1 MPPAN
6 GRGRISAGGVCEKRS
21 RAATCCSGWVGSSRV
36 SGAVANELDGVDH
49 HTARMRVSST
59 LRLIDSIAAVSGIL
73 DHPHAR
79 VMTARSVA
87 RAMCLAHTSLA
98 FPRRASPGL
107 CKSFR
112 PKKRA
117 QGMPG
122 ARCTRGLVC
131 KVVRRNAHEHTGSA
145 EAIRHSPRNGFTAYA
160 VLSPATNSSCHRHR
174 RIGGFARP
182 GWACNNLRRFD
193 TSNGCQNHTVLPY
206 AATSL
211 VLRRKQSLTAE
222 AALRSLSRATLP
234 RPPHPALHVS

>member
-1 MPPAN
+1 MRRAC
-6 GRGRISAGGVCEKRS
+6 GV
-21 RAATCCSGWVGSSRV
+21 A
-36 SGAVANELDGVDH
+36 
-49 HTARMRVSST
+49 ST
-59 LRLIDSIAAVSGIL
+59 LRLIGSITAVSGIL

-79 VMTARSVA
+79 MMTANVWRLRCRFPKHAS
-87 RAMCLAHTSLA
+87 A

-112 PKKRA
+112 PKRRA